1 MRKASDTTSRRNSET
16 SDRNVQRSAVGYG
29 RPPVHTRFKP
39 GKSGNPKGRP
49 KNSRNLRTII
59 QDALTQKVV
68 LRHGQGKR
76 SITKLEGIVLRQVEG
91 ALKGNDKAALAAL
104 KMAAQVGL
112 LEAPESEIETVT
124 DFSPSE
130 NEMMEELLSSRRI
143 TKPKSKPRR

>member
-1 MRKASDTTSRRNSET
+1 MRNNAANRRNSGT
-16 SDRNVQRSAVGYG
+16 SDRNEQRSAIGYG

-49 KNSRNLRTII
+49 RNSRNLRTII
-59 QDALTQKVV
+59 QDALTQKIV
-68 LRHGQGKR
+68 LRQGQGKR

-112 LEAPESEIETVT
+112 LEAPESEIEAAANL
-124 DFSPSE
+124 SNSE
-130 NEMMEELLSSRRI
+130 KEIMEELLASKSVR
-143 TKPKSKPRR
+143 KPKLKPRR